1 MNISKL
7 LKRLIAVTIISV
19 GVLVNWSTL
28 SDYSAM
34 IIAAFLAYILCEL
47 Y

>member
-7 LKRLIAVTIISV
+7 LRRLIVVTVIGV
-19 GVLVNWSTL
+19 GVLVNWSRL

-34 IIAAFLAYILCEL
+34 IIAAFLTYILCEL